1 MLIMLNKIRSSRDK
15 TLIYAQ
21 HQEEK
26 YRDNFEEGPHIVC
39 FYLKDYRVTGYVML
53 KHKKLI
59 KNITFQ
65 ILKDLAV

>member
-39 FYLKDYRVTGYVML
+39 FYLKDYRVTGYAKP

-59 KNITFQ
+59 KNITFPF
-65 ILKDLAV
+65 LKW